1 MKKLADIVYLSLN
14 SLDISKSDVDFID
27 EDEINKIK

>member
-14 SLDISKSDVDFID
+14 SLDISRSDVDFFD